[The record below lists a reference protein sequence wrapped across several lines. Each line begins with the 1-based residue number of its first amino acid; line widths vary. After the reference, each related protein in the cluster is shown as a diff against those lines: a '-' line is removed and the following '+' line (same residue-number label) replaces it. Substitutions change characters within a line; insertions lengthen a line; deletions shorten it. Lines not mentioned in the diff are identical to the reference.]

1 MFAEQ
6 SMTFI
11 AQMLNIIYF
20 NVLIL
25 YVIFNK
31 ADGEIAKVQF
41 IIEPHW
47 KSVR

>member
-25 YVIFNK
+25 YAIFNK
-31 ADGEIAKVQF
+31 ADGEIARVQF
-41 IIEPHW
+41 IIEPH
-47 KSVR
+47 